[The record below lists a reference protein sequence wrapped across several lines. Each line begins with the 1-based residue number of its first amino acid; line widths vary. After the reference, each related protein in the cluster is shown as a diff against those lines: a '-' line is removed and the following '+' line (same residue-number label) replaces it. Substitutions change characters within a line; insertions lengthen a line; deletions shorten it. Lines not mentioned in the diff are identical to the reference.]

1 VSFEKG
7 REAGMEERRQEGREK
22 REYKRASEQ
31 QDSEEIHR
39 AGWGWKSKRM
49 YQSQKAGAC
58 AIA

>member
-1 VSFEKG
+1 
-7 REAGMEERRQEGREK
+7 MEERRQEGREK